1 MIIALKRGA
10 STYLILM
17 TFSLLGLLSIL
28 LSSSCYAQNIHDLER
43 NKEIELLAWVGQ
55 QSNDASNNKTPKFS
69 VNEQVILYIE
79 VATPR
84 WFTGGTRIGSVEI
97 PSVIAK
103 QRNQLATNYTERKE
117 GQTWS
122 RQRWEV
128 TIYPQSSGRFVIPPI
143 AVGVQVSA
151 SDGSKVAGTLY
162 TQPIHFEAIMPSGL
176 ISDKLQW
183 FSATDVE
190 VKQTWSTSNDA
201 LKVGDAIT
209 RTIIINA
216 NDSLSVLLPDLLSD
230 GPTTKYQAYPKP
242 NKLSDMQTR
251 GDYQS
256 SRSEETVYVIQQGGE
271 LKLPEY
277 HFQWWN
283 SKTKQIETQVI
294 SGKIFTAKHT
304 LKSFIHAYALW
315 LVSGITFIVT
325 MVLMAISIGQYYR
338 KHPMSPWWVFNQMLR
353 DKRWGTARALLYKQL
368 RVNSNNL
375 EMGKADS
382 SDVWKGWCDHIQNG
396 FQDRK
401 LFRSMW
407 KVIGKMKD
415 NHKGL
420 SVPPKALPQLDSRRR
435 EKNKSSGKNTYQNY
449 H

>member
-10 STYLILM
+10 LTYLILM

-190 VKQTWSTSNDA
+190 VKQTWSTSNDE

-209 RTIIINA
+209 RTITIDA
-216 NDSLSVLLPDLLSD
+216 KDSLSVLLPDLLSD
-230 GPTTKYQAYPKP
+230 GPTTQYQAYPKP

-256 SRSEETVYVIQQGGE
+256 KRSEETVYVIQQGGE
-271 LKLPEY
+271 LELPEY

-294 SGKIFTAKHT
+294 SGKTFTAKHT

-315 LVSGITFIVT
+315 FYAAVGLIMVIIMTLFI
-325 MVLMAISIGQYYR
+325 ARQYYR
-338 KHPMSPWWVFNQMLR
+338 THPMPDWWVFNRMLAHGHWSNAR
-353 DKRWGTARALLYKQL
+353 AFLYRHLRINTNRLEISKVLTSDTWLEQSGRFQDGDQDKRVFLSLWRMIASMR
-368 RVNSNNL
+368 SNRPRL
-375 EMGKADS
+375 AIS
-382 SDVWKGWCDHIQNG
+382 
-396 FQDRK
+396 
-401 LFRSMW
+401 
-407 KVIGKMKD
+407 
-415 NHKGL
+415 
-420 SVPPKALPQLDSRRR
+420 KALPQLGKRR
-435 EKNKSSGKNTYQNY
+435 
-449 H
+449 